1 MFAENVY
8 VLSAVNVTVSD
19 TLDYSSL
26 LELAAEIV
34 SECQVGNISSSF
46 NISGG
51 CNSVTVPSSDS
62 SSEPII
68 YNTPTPDH
76 LMFAVE
82 PEPEYEG
89 VPLRTQPKIRVRDV
103 AVSDHELKCIQP
115 SNSI

>member
-1 MFAENVY
+1 M
-8 VLSAVNVTVSD
+8 TVSD

-62 SSEPII
+62 SAEPIV
-68 YNTPTPDH
+68 YSTPTPDH
-76 LMFAVE
+76 LMFATE
-82 PEPEYEG
+82 LEPEYEG
-89 VPLRTQPKIRVRDV
+89 VPLRIHPRIRVRDI
-103 AVSDHELKCIQP
+103 AVSYPELGQSLFIFRFTDP
-115 SNSI
+115 PDPIF